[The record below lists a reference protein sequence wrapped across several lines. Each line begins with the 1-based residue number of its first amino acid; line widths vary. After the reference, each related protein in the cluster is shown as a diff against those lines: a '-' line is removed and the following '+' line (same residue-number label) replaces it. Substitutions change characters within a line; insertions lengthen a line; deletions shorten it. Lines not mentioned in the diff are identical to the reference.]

1 MNITLSV
8 LALFLLPAAVLAAGE
23 KTIYGPD
30 SRHDF
35 YEVRDQAQLTAMR
48 TAVSVFR
55 DTALREDGDDFVVGG
70 RPFGHESRGICPGQ
84 RFFRQHSAAYCSGAL
99 IAPDLVVTA
108 GHCMGEKNKP
118 ASRCDK
124 ARFVFGFSV
133 DRADGLPVK
142 VPKADVYSCAEVK
155 IYSNGAAGDFAVV
168 RLDRA
173 VSGRAS
179 SRFVLTS
186 PPAAGTAI
194 FTVGGPY
201 GLPLKV
207 VDDAAVRSLSEAKTF
222 FRTDLD
228 TSGGNSG
235 GGIFRASD
243 GALVGVH
250 TASWDPDL
258 VETDL
263 PAGHGL
269 PPDDERVKTGK
280 CKIITAL
287 GQDDGNGKKGFALSA
302 IPGLR
307 ALIFGEE
314 GKAADMPPVEELPAG
329 RGGLPGFGGFQ

>member
-1 MNITLSV
+1 MKAAP
-8 LALFLLPAAVLAAGE
+8 ALFSLLLLPAALCADGE

-35 YEVRDQAQLTAMR
+35 FEVSAPAERAAMR
-48 TAVSVFR
+48 TAVSIFR
-55 DTALREDGDDFVVGG
+55 NTALRADGEYFSVGG
-70 RPFGHESRGICPGQ
+70 RPFGHESRGICPGE
-84 RFFRQHSAAYCSGAL
+84 RFFEQRSAAFCSGTL

-118 ASRCDK
+118 ASRCAA
-124 ARFVFGFSV
+124 ARFVFGFAVEQEGRS
-133 DRADGLPVK
+133 PEK
-142 VPKADVYSCAEVK
+142 VRKDDVYSCAEVK
-155 IYSNGAAGDFAVV
+155 IYSNGSAGDFAVV
-168 RLDRA
+168 KLDRPVA
-173 VSGRAS
+173 GRTPS
-179 SRFVLTS
+179 KFVLTA

-207 VDDAAVRSLSEAKTF
+207 VDDAEVRFLSGKKDF
-222 FRTDLD
+222 FGTNLD

-258 VETDL
+258 VERAL

-269 PPDDERVKTGK
+269 PASDERVKTGK

-287 GQDDGNGKKGFALSA
+287 GQDAGDGKKGYALSA

-307 ALIFGEE
+307 ALIFGE
-314 GKAADMPPVEELPAG
+314 GDRAVDMPPVEELPAA
-329 RGGLPGFGGFQ
+329 RGAEPGFADFR